1 MQELGELCLQKTA
14 IDSVQLPPQLH
25 VTREQLGLGTDSPRT
40 VRLPGLAVV
49 DGEFVPRDAEKI
61 VIPSSVKVLGAYA
74 FAGRERLREVVFGP
88 DSRLESIE
96 KGCFQNCGLEEI
108 VVPSSVRSIGKEA
121 FSGCRRLS
129 SVRFEDGSM
138 LSEVGSWAFYGTALG
153 PENVEYPSTFVNGG
167 DGQ

>member
-14 IDSVQLPPQLH
+14 IDSVELPPQLH